1 VTNETEG
8 LEQSLT
14 LRQGQADIWLA
25 WTEQCNSPA
34 LTSRY
39 MAMLTAAELHRMSQ
53 YRLAHLRH
61 EYLVTRA
68 LCRTVLSRY
77 APIAPEEW
85 RFTTNDYG
93 RPEISVPSAYRGLRF
108 NLSNVRSLVACVV
121 VTETDVGIDIEET
134 SRPVDGLNLARHHFS
149 PMEVEMLSTLNP
161 AAVEKRFFDI
171 WTLKE
176 AYIKARGEG
185 LSIALNSFSLGID
198 GRQIA
203 ITFDAPSDSRP
214 SDWQFHLEGI
224 GQSHVMA
231 LAIRKGVL
239 DPFVIRVCETVPLG
253 DKIG

>member
-1 VTNETEG
+1 M
-8 LEQSLT
+8 QSLE

-25 WTEQCNSPA
+25 WTGQCISPT

-53 YRLAHLRH
+53 YRFVHLRH

-93 RPEISVPSAYRGLRF
+93 RPEISAPSKYRGLHF
-108 NLSNVRSLVACVV
+108 NLSNVRNLVACVV
-121 VTETDVGIDIEET
+121 ATEVDVGIDIEET
-134 SRPVDGLNLARHHFS
+134 SRCVDGLSLAKHHFS
-149 PMEVEMLSTLNP
+149 PTEVEMLSTLNP

-176 AYIKARGEG
+176 AYIKARGKG
-185 LSIALNSFSLGID
+185 LDIALNSFSLDID
-198 GRQIA
+198 GRRIA

-224 GQSHVMA
+224 GQSHVLA
-231 LAIRKGVL
+231 LAICKGVL
-239 DPFVIRVCETVPLG
+239 DPFDIRICETVPLV
-253 DKIG
+253 DRIW